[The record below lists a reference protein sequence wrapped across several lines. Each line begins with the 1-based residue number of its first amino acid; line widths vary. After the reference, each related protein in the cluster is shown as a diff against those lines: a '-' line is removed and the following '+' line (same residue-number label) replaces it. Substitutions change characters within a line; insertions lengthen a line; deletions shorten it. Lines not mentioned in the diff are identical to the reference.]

1 MATRKKTKARAGSA
15 RKTASGSALPA
26 LLSDLAAANRIL
38 ARQGVLDGY
47 GHVSARHPS
56 DPGHYFLSRSR
67 APQLVTP
74 ADLMEFDLD
83 SNALNGDER
92 APYLERFIHGQIY
105 RARPDVMA
113 VVHSHSPAVIPFA
126 CSNIRLRPIYHM
138 SAFLA
143 AGAPVFDIRKRFGMT
158 DMLVRNNDHGT
169 ALAQALGDGGTALMR
184 GHGFVAV
191 GNTLPIAVYRA
202 IYTQT
207 NAALQQNA
215 IALGGEVVYLDP
227 EEAARYEP
235 VGEST
240 VGRPWELWKKS
251 VTSGE

>member
-1 MATRKKTKARAGSA
+1 MATRKKTKARAGRPSAA
-15 RKTASGSALPA
+15 RKPAARSALAA
-26 LLSDLAAANRIL
+26 LLSDLAGANHIL
-38 ARQGVLDGY
+38 ARERVLDGY

-56 DPGHYFLSRSR
+56 DPGRFFLSRSL

-74 ADLMEFDLD
+74 QDLMEFDLD

-92 APYLERFIHGQIY
+92 SPYLERFIHGQIY

-126 CSNIRLRPIYHM
+126 CSSIKLRPIYHM
-138 SAFLA
+138 SAFLRT
-143 AGAPVFDIRKRFGMT
+143 GAPVFDIRKRFGIT
-158 DMLVRNNDHGT
+158 DMLVRNNLQGA
-169 ALAQALGDGGTALMR
+169 ALADELGAGGTALMR

-191 GNTLPIAVYRA
+191 GDSIPIAVYRA

-215 IALGGEVVYLDP
+215 IALGGDITYLDP
-227 EEAARYEP
+227 EEAAKYEP
-235 VGEST
+235 VMAAT
-240 VGRPWELWKKS
+240 VGRPWELWKKNA
-251 VTSGE
+251 

>member
-1 MATRKKTKARAGSA
+1 MATRKKTKARPGRTSAA
-15 RKTASGSALPA
+15 RKPAAGAALAA
-26 LLSDLAAANRIL
+26 LLSDLAAANHIL

-47 GHVSARHPS
+47 GHVSARHPA
-56 DPGHYFLSRSR
+56 DPGRFFLSRSR

-113 VVHSHSPAVIPFA
+113 VVHSHSPSVIPFA
-126 CSNIRLRPIYHM
+126 CSSIKLRPIYHM
-138 SAFLA
+138 SAFLHT
-143 AGAPVFDIRKRFGMT
+143 GAPVFDIRKRFGMT
-158 DMLVRNNDHGT
+158 DMLVRNNLQGA
-169 ALAQALGDGGTALMR
+169 ALAEELGTGGTALMR

-191 GNTLPIAVYRA
+191 GNSLPMAVYRA

-215 IALGGEVVYLDP
+215 IALGGEVTYLDA
-227 EEAARYEP
+227 EEAAKYEA

-240 VGRPWELWKKS
+240 LGRPWELWKKS
-251 VTSGE
+251 A

>member
-1 MATRKKTKARAGSA
+1 MATRKNAKKGQSNRRLVEAV
-15 RKTASGSALPA
+15 KE
-26 LLSDLAAANRIL
+26 DVVAANRIL
-38 ARQGVLDGY
+38 AQQRVLDGY

-56 DPGHYFLSRSR
+56 DPGRFFLSRSR

-83 SNALNGDER
+83 SNALHGDER
-92 APYLERFIHGQIY
+92 NPYVERFIHGQIY

-126 CSNIRLRPIYHM
+126 CSSVRLQPIYHM
-138 SAFLA
+138 SAFLYR
-143 AGAPVFDIRKRFGMT
+143 GSPVFDIRKRFGMT
-158 DMLVRNNDHGT
+158 DMLVRNNEQGA
-169 ALAQALGDGGTALMR
+169 ALAEKLGAGGTALMR

-191 GNTLPIAVYRA
+191 GDTIPIAVYRA

-215 IALGGEVVYLDP
+215 IALGGEITYLDP
-227 EEAARYEP
+227 EEAAKYEE
-235 VGEST
+235 VGPT
-240 VGRPWELWKKS
+240 TIGRPWELWKKS
-251 VTSGE
+251 VLSRR